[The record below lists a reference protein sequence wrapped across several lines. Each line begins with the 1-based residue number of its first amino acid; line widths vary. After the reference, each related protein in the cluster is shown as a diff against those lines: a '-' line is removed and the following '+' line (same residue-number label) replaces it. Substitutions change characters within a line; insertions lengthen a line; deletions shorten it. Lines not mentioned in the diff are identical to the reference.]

1 METLCDMYIYVS
13 SNRHT
18 QARVSWSCVLH
29 TNGDG
34 IYAFGVLVKLL
45 YTFRCQSQGST
56 PCYVLNALESL
67 FIVQNARYI
76 NKWMKYIYAYA
87 YIYLYIYIYMKQHTL
102 QTRTRWGL
110 FVINNKDEAMCI
122 MTFKFIFYPV
132 TIVFSYFLMN
142 FRWQCLL
149 FKPAGCYLYLRVY
162 R

>member
-1 METLCDMYIYVS
+1 MTHKKEKRNKKEGREQRVWLIPGIFPYFCKYGTLHRYTMIHCYVTRDTYMHIIIYIY
-13 SNRHT
+13 
-18 QARVSWSCVLH
+18 
-29 TNGDG
+29 
-34 IYAFGVLVKLL
+34 IY
-45 YTFRCQSQGST
+45 
-56 PCYVLNALESL
+56 
-67 FIVQNARYI
+67 IYI
-76 NKWMKYIYAYA
+76 NKWMKYIYACA
-87 YIYLYIYIYMKQHTL
+87 YIYIYMKQHTL

-110 FVINNKDEAMCI
+110 FVINNKGEAMCI

>member
-1 METLCDMYIYVS
+1 MIIPGIFPYFCKYGTLHRYTMIHRYVT
-13 SNRHT
+13 RYTHVHAYHT
-18 QARVSWSCVLH
+18 
-29 TNGDG
+29 
-34 IYAFGVLVKLL
+34 
-45 YTFRCQSQGST
+45 YTYT
-56 PCYVLNALESL
+56 
-67 FIVQNARYI
+67 YI

-110 FVINNKDEAMCI
+110 FVINNKGEAMCI

>member
-1 METLCDMYIYVS
+1 MIIPGIFPYFCKYGTLHRYTMIHRYVT
-13 SNRHT
+13 RYTHVHAYHT
-18 QARVSWSCVLH
+18 
-29 TNGDG
+29 
-34 IYAFGVLVKLL
+34 
-45 YTFRCQSQGST
+45 YTYT
-56 PCYVLNALESL
+56 
-67 FIVQNARYI
+67 YI

>member
-1 METLCDMYIYVS
+1 MIIPGIFPYFCKYGTLHRYTMIHRYVT
-13 SNRHT
+13 RYTHVHAYHT
-18 QARVSWSCVLH
+18 
-29 TNGDG
+29 
-34 IYAFGVLVKLL
+34 
-45 YTFRCQSQGST
+45 YTYT
-56 PCYVLNALESL
+56 
-67 FIVQNARYI
+67 YI

-87 YIYLYIYIYMKQHTL
+87 YIYLYIYIYIYIYMKQHTL

-110 FVINNKDEAMCI
+110 FVINNKGEAMCI